1 MPYRAGAAGAALDA
15 AAGHGAVTLMSKTV
29 VQSLLGAWFDR
40 AWPVL
45 FPAAL
50 AVLALAAAVAAHHLL
65 WRFLRRLASRGE
77 ATLAA
82 RLEQRCWA
90 AASVAF
96 PALFLELTLP
106 ALELPPRLDSF
117 VGHVVDVV
125 GTGALAW
132 LSVKVLFAFSD
143 LLVIRAQRHPGDRFR
158 ARALATQVEVF
169 RRVAAVVIGIVAAGL
184 LLMTFQRVRAV
195 GAGILASAG
204 VAGLVAGMAARPT
217 LANLLAGLQ
226 IAITQPI
233 RLEDVVIVDNQWGW
247 VEEITTTYVVV
258 RIWNLQRLVVPIA
271 YFIEHSFQNW
281 TRRTT
286 DLIGTIH
293 IYADYTI
300 PVQELRRELKRL
312 AEANPKWDR
321 KVCVLQVT
329 HATERAVEL
338 RALVSAAD
346 SSTLWDL
353 RCEVREQL
361 IDYLQRNHPQCLPRT
376 RAELDQSV
384 PDGAALAPESRGAD
398 ASKRG

>member
-1 MPYRAGAAGAALDA
+1 
-15 AAGHGAVTLMSKTV
+15 MSKAV

-143 LLVIRAQRHPGDRFR
+143 LLVIRAQRHAGDRFR

-169 RRVAAVVIGIVAAGL
+169 RRTAAVVIGIVAAGL

-258 RIWNLQRLVVPIA
+258 RIWNLQRLVIPIA

-300 PVQELRRELKRL
+300 PVQQLRQELKRL